1 MCFLERACS
10 KFKVLNL
17 VYHIFLQLD
26 CLCHVH
32 SLLPLIHL
40 DSCLSFLFWGVFS
53 VSSPCL
59 LRVSPSLWC
68 YVLSEVFH
76 CKTLMPLTCGL
87 VKMFQ
92 ILTTASTFKAQQ
104 TPCFIPDWHPCLRHH
119 CLCRKSACQSCSWQ
133 WSCSFCCKCRTDA
146 GLSGSFMSFG
156 GGWWGCLDLR
166 NETNCYS

>member
-1 MCFLERACS
+1 MCFLERARS

-59 LRVSPSLWC
+59 LHVSPSLWC
-68 YVLSEVFH
+68 SVLSEVFH

-92 ILTTASTFKAQQ
+92 ILTTASTFKAHSSNQGTANTLFHPRLTPLSQAPLPLQEVSLPVMQLAVELLILLQQ
-104 TPCFIPDWHPCLRHH
+104 N
-119 CLCRKSACQSCSWQ
+119 AA
-133 WSCSFCCKCRTDA
+133 DA

-156 GGWWGCLDLR
+156 GGW
-166 NETNCYS
+166 